1 MHALDQPDSGSDEY
15 RAKSYGSGPE
25 NLYLDPHCPFEI
37 IGMLFNLSKP
47 HFPDL
52 YMVIGIVH
60 IS

>member
-15 RAKSYGSGPE
+15 GAKSYGSGPE
-25 NLYLDPHCPFEI
+25 NLYLDPHCPFDI

-52 YMVIGIVH
+52 
-60 IS
+60 